1 MTRSLLKALLL
12 SGAAALLS
20 LTFTAPIAAHAVE
33 VDKMTSERNPEGKCR
48 DTTSPRFHWQAY
60 ATVIPVLGVSG
71 SGTERVEFY
80 GDYMDTVYDDK
91 IHFENLP
98 GATVT
103 RIRGHSGFINNTA
116 NCGTKGS
123 LALKIT
129 LPVYTSKTNGTLVID
144 NVRIPFSVSPRH
156 MTDIQWTKDNI
167 DNSSANDMAD
177 GATEGTSVPNPV
189 YEAQRKAIADRQ
201 ARCAGVD
208 PNVANNSNCGPV
220 VVLFVDP
227 YINQTNGNTSRNR
240 TFVRCMDDFGGR
252 SSQPGSG
259 QLRVVLPTS
268 LPTDAFKC
276 FSRPFVSDYELTPFR
291 DGNSLFDVE
300 PLDPTISLVAPGLPT
315 MVGDAEAG
323 YIRAFFEDPA
333 DVLTMVGEYS
343 YTVRI
348 KYADGRSPTT
358 SPLTVTFVSDP
369 PYGVNQVLPPFIPA
383 NGRFNDAVPVI
394 VKPYQRTKSGQSFAW
409 TVTGNRAA
417 ECFEAVSGTL
427 TAAAGVDSFALP
439 LKTTDASGCGA
450 ITFTAEVQPEALRGQ
465 TIQNN
470 RFVARTTFKIPPSQQ
485 LQNLPDRKVLP
496 DGVTITRP
504 LQNP

>member
-1 MTRSLLKALLL
+1 MIRSLLKPLLL
-12 SGAAALLS
+12 SGVAALLCLP
-20 LTFTAPIAAHAVE
+20 LTAQAVE
-33 VDKMTSERNPEGKCR
+33 VDKMTGERDPDGKCR
-48 DTTSPRFHWQAY
+48 DTTSPRFHWQAF
-60 ATVIPVLGVSG
+60 ANVIPVLGVSG

-80 GDYMDTVYDDK
+80 GHYMDTVYDDK
-91 IHFENLP
+91 IYFENLP
-98 GATVT
+98 RATVK

-116 NCGTKGS
+116 DCGTKGS
-123 LALKIT
+123 LALEIT

-156 MTDIQWTKDNI
+156 MTDIQWTRDNI
-167 DNSSANDMAD
+167 DNSSASDMAD
-177 GATEGTSVPNPV
+177 GATQGTSVPNPA
-189 YEAQRKAIADRQ
+189 YEAQQRAIAARQ

-208 PNVANNSNCGPV
+208 PNVANNSGCGPV

-227 YINQTNGNTSRNR
+227 YITQTNGYTSRNR

-259 QLRVVLPTS
+259 QLRVVLPTN

-276 FSRPFVSDYELTPFR
+276 FARPFVSDYELTPFR
-291 DGNSLFDVE
+291 DGNSLFKAE
-300 PLDPTISLVAPGLPT
+300 SLDPTISLVAPGLPT

-323 YIRAFFEDPA
+323 YIRAFFQDPS

-348 KYADGRSPTT
+348 RYADGRSPTT

-369 PYGVNQVLPPFIPA
+369 PYGVNQVLPPFVPA

-409 TVTGNRAA
+409 TITGNRAA
-417 ECFEAVSGTL
+417 ECFATVTGTL
-427 TAAAGVDSFALP
+427 TPNAGVDSFALP
-439 LKTTDASGCGA
+439 LKATDANGCGA
-450 ITFTAEVQPEALRGQ
+450 ITFTAEVLPDALRGQ